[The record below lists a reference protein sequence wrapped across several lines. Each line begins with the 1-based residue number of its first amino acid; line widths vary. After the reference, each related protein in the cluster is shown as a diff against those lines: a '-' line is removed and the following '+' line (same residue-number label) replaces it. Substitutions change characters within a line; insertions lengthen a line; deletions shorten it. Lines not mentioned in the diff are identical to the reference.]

1 MRSPNSIKTEEHN
14 NKVSQSSNNIKPETI
29 DEETAIDEA
38 MTTIRLGAEKE
49 LDGGEG
55 RFGGV
60 VNVVVVVAFLIVL
73 GLLGTNFENGG

>member
-1 MRSPNSIKTEEHN
+1 
-14 NKVSQSSNNIKPETI
+14 
-29 DEETAIDEA
+29 